1 MARYKRPY
9 IPKPGTHACEPVP
22 PVPDPER
29 PPEPPL
35 PYDRVAVHADLVRM
49 RKLPRPP
56 RKHKRAQFQFADSL
70 KNYGCAL
77 YPILRET
84 HPGLKEM
91 AKYRALCY
99 CWRMLSDG
107 ERWAWT
113 GARA

>member
-9 IPKPGTHACEPVP
+9 IPNTPVHAQAFAPPAPYQHAPTEPSVQ
-22 PVPDPER
+22 
-29 PPEPPL
+29 
-35 PYDRVAVHADLVRM
+35 YDRAEVHADLVRM

-84 HPGLKEM
+84 HPGLKDM
-91 AKYRALCY
+91 AEYRGLCY

-107 ERWAWT
+107 
-113 GARA
+113 ARA